1 MKILIEFLPIVI
13 FFVAFKAF
21 DIYVATTTAMVVAL
35 LQVIYDRIWL
45 RRWVNSHLL
54 TFAVIGIFG
63 GATLLLQ
70 DEVYIKWKPTVIN
83 GLFALAFLASQFV
96 GKRTLVERM
105 LGKQIDLPA
114 THWLR
119 LNLAWVLFFAFCG
132 LLNIYVMRNFDTE
145 TWVNFKLFG
154 LLGLTIL
161 FIIAQTLYVSRSL
174 RPEAEAEAEA
184 EIDDG
189 RASK

>member
-1 MKILIEFLPIVI
+1 MKILIEFLPIII
-13 FFVAFKAF
+13 FFAAFKAF
-21 DIYVATTTAMVVAL
+21 DIYVATTTAIIVAL

-70 DEVYIKWKPTVIN
+70 DEVYIKWKPTVLN
-83 GLFALAFLASQFV
+83 GLFAVAFLASQFI

-105 LGKQIDLPA
+105 LGGQVDLP
-114 THWLR
+114 TNQWSR
-119 LNLAWVLFFAFCG
+119 LNIAWVVFFLFCS
-132 LLNIYVMRNFDTE
+132 LLNIYVMRNFDTA

-154 LLGLTIL
+154 LFGLTFL
-161 FIIAQTLYVSRSL
+161 FILGQTLFVSRSL
-174 RPEAEAEAEA
+174 RPETG
-184 EIDDG
+184 IDDG
-189 RASK
+189 GASK

>member
-161 FIIAQTLYVSRSL
+161 FIVAQTLYVSRSL

>member
-21 DIYVATTTAMVVAL
+21 DIYVATTTAIIVAL

-45 RRWVNSHLL
+45 RRWVNGHLL

-83 GLFALAFLASQFV
+83 GLFALAFLASQFI
-96 GKRTLVERM
+96 GKRPLVARM
-105 LGKQIDLPA
+105 FGGQLDLPPA
-114 THWLR
+114 HWTR
-119 LNLAWVLFFAFCG
+119 LNLAWVVFFAFCG
-132 LLNIYVMRNFDTE
+132 LLNIYVMRHFDTE

-154 LLGLTIL
+154 LFGLTIVFIMGQML
-161 FIIAQTLYVSRSL
+161 FLARSL
-174 RPEAEAEAEA
+174 RTET

-189 RASK
+189 GASK

>member
-174 RPEAEAEAEA
+174 RPEAE
-184 EIDDG
+184 IDDG

>member
-1 MKILIEFLPIVI
+1 MKILIEFLPIII
-13 FFVAFKAF
+13 FFAAYKAF
-21 DIYVATTTAMVVAL
+21 DIYVATTTAIVAAL

-70 DEVYIKWKPTVIN
+70 DEVYIKWKPTVLN
-83 GLFALAFLASQFV
+83 GLFALAFLGSQFI
-96 GKRTLVERM
+96 GERTLVERM
-105 LGKQIDLPA
+105 LGGQLALTSTQWK
-114 THWLR
+114 R
-119 LNLAWVLFFAFCG
+119 LNLAWVVFFISCS

-154 LLGLTIL
+154 LFGLTFAFIL
-161 FIIAQTLYVSRSL
+161 GQVLFVSRSL
-174 RPEAEAEAEA
+174 RPETG
-184 EIDDG
+184 IDDRDDSG
-189 RASK
+189 TSK

>member
-21 DIYVATTTAMVVAL
+21 DIYVATTTAIIVSL

-45 RRWVNSHLL
+45 KRWVNSHLL

-70 DEVYIKWKPTVIN
+70 DEVYIKWKPTVLN
-83 GLFALAFLASQFV
+83 GLFAVVFLASQFI

-105 LGKQIDLPA
+105 LGAQVDLPA
-114 THWLR
+114 AQWLK
-119 LNLAWVLFFAFCG
+119 LNLAWVVFFAFCG
-132 LLNIYVMRNFDTE
+132 LLNIYVMQNFDTA

-161 FIIAQTLYVSRSL
+161 FIVGQTLFVSRAL
-174 RPEAEAEAEA
+174 RPETA
-184 EIDDG
+184 IDD
-189 RASK
+189 REASK